1 MVLRLGGSSRDA
13 CRKIYGQSFF
23 YEIWDTVWNVPE
35 KGSQVYRRLADPA
48 GEICFS

>member
-1 MVLRLGGSSRDA
+1 MVLRLGGSR
-13 CRKIYGQSFF
+13 
-23 YEIWDTVWNVPE
+23 DTVWNVPE